1 MPDDKDKAV
10 LAARVL
16 SYLKRK
22 LGNGKQPSDAES
34 KAAATALQLLA
45 ISFPQV
51 SGDMGKFYDKL
62 VEISRKNA
70 EAAAIAGLPPEQQ
83 AMMILQAKKQ
93 RESLMTSL
101 LTNIANMKHESLKS
115 IAQNLRG

>member
-1 MPDDKDKAV
+1 MSDDKDKAV

-22 LGNGKQPSDAES
+22 AGKGKQPSAPES

-45 ISFPQV
+45 VSFPQL
-51 SGDMGKFYDKL
+51 SGDMGKLYDKL
-62 VEISRKNA
+62 VEIARKNA
-70 EAAAIAGLPPEQQ
+70 EASAIAGLPLEQQ
-83 AMMILQAKKQ
+83 AIMTLQAKMQ
-93 RESLMTSL
+93 REALMTSI
-101 LTNIANMKHESLKS
+101 LTNIANMKHESLKG